1 MKSILLE
8 EAGSVNQLK
17 IADIPKPTI
26 QDNELLVKVASIS
39 VNPVDYKV
47 RSNANSINRF
57 FGTDRPVILGWDIS
71 GTVVESKS
79 QSFKVGDEIFGMV
92 NFPGKGNAYAEY
104 VAANADHMALKPSNI
119 SHNEAA
125 AAALACLTAWQVL
138 QQVQLKAHSKV
149 LIYGASGGVGHYA
162 TQIANFLGYEVTG
175 VSSEKNKAFV
185 LSNGAHHHIDH
196 SQIDAFDALADFDLV
211 VDVVGKRSV
220 LELAK
225 PLANGGKLITIVNQN
240 IPEKEITYLK
250 TSGVE
255 AFSMLVQSSGRDMA
269 KIADLLERGVIRS
282 HVSHIYDFQHMGD
295 AHLQLETG
303 RTIGKIVVQVN

>member
-1 MKSILLE
+1 MKSIILE
-8 EAGSVNQLK
+8 EAGSANQLK

-26 QDNELLVKVASIS
+26 KDNELLVKVASIS

-47 RSNANSINRF
+47 RSNVNSINRF

-79 QSFKVGDEIFGMV
+79 KSFKVGDEVFGMV

-125 AAALACLTAWQVL
+125 AASLACLTAWQVL
-138 QQVQLKAHSKV
+138 QEAQLKAHSKV

-185 LSNGAHHHIDH
+185 LSNGAHHHIDY
-196 SQIDAFDALADFDLV
+196 SKADAFDALADFDLV
-211 VDVVGKRSV
+211 VDVVGKSSV
-220 LELAK
+220 LELAR
-225 PLANGGKLITIVNQN
+225 PLANGGKLITIVNHN

-250 TSGVE
+250 TKGVE
-255 AFSMLVQSSGRDMA
+255 AFSLLVQSSGRDMA

-282 HVSHIYDFQHMGD
+282 HVSHIYDFQHMVD

-303 RTIGKIVVQVN
+303 RTIGKIVVEVN